1 MESEIREFEGK
12 LLNSIDDFI
21 ENSIKGPQ
29 IVNIENYKLM
39 ISGEGDIKKE
49 YKYNDLINNFD
60 SIKKVITLYCVD
72 VWSVDILW
80 EGILVKDILEDSKVN
95 LNYLSIKF
103 YGVDGYTTSLLKDY
117 VFDNN
122 TFLSYK
128 MNGIILP
135 NERGFPF
142 QLIGESKWAYKWIK
156 WVNKIELSNNVNFK
170 GYWESRG
177 YSNSAN
183 LNEPFF
189 SK

>member
-1 MESEIREFEGK
+1 MEGEIREFEGK

-29 IVNIENYKLM
+29 VINIENYKL
-39 ISGEGDIKKE
+39 IVSEEGGIKKE
-49 YKYNDLINNFD
+49 YKYDDLINNFD

-72 VWSVDILW
+72 GWSVDILW
-80 EGILVKDILEDSKVN
+80 EGILMKDILIDSKVN
-95 LNYLSIKF
+95 LNYPSIIF
-103 YGVDGYTTSLLKDY
+103 YGIDGYTTSLAKDF
-117 VFDNN
+117 VFDNDL
-122 TFLSYK
+122 FLSYK
-128 MNGIILP
+128 MNGVILP

-142 QLIGESKWAYKWIK
+142 QLIGEYKWAYKWIK
-156 WVNKIELSNNVNFK
+156 WINKIELSNNINFK

-189 SK
+189 GR